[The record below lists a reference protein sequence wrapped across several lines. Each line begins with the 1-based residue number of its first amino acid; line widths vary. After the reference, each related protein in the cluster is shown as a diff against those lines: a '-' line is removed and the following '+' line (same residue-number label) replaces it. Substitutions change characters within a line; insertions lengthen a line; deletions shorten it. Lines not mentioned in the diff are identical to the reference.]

1 MLNRYYEQELGNL
14 RKLGSEFA
22 QNNPA
27 LAPLLGSDRASD
39 PDVERLLEGVAFMTG
54 LIRQRLDD
62 DFPEFIQNIAQLLFP
77 HFLRPMPCMTIM
89 QYVPQ
94 MLLEDAITIP
104 AGSEFAS
111 SPLNGQRVLFRA
123 RSEERR
129 GGKECVRTCKYR
141 W

>member
-1 MLNRYYEQELGNL
+1 
-14 RKLGSEFA
+14 
-22 QNNPA
+22 
-27 LAPLLGSDRASD
+27 
-39 PDVERLLEGVAFMTG
+39 MTG

-104 AGSEFAS
+104 AGSEFAAG
-111 SPLNGQRVLFRA
+111 PLNGQRVLFRA
-123 RSEERR
+123 SFPVTIEPVELVSTQRA
-129 GGKECVRTCKYR
+129 GGGTQARTLRIPKRYTGAPTGR
-141 W
+141 MKTDRDRKDVTVGTGGSVTG